1 MNPTQ
6 FNFHCANFHF
16 HLPGTR
22 KPKNQVRSGIRHVS
36 DLFTMGSALILEG
49 GYILN
54 WLEDE
59 GYTQLGISGI
69 SLGGHNA
76 SLTSAVWNKPIATV
90 PCLSW
95 STAAHTFS
103 EGIISNGC
111 MWSVLRDQLSPAR
124 LEEIRDVI
132 RVTDDE
138 IQVMLEERYGEISD
152 DTQTDNS
159 PTSNISKLLNLQYLS
174 SLTNSLGVRNGTPDK
189 MTTMYL
195 RLLIDEF
202 SNLKNYPTLKCP
214 DAAIVVVAKSD
225 LYVTRPE
232 DDDMIE
238 DISEIWPGCEVRV
251 VNGGHISSYLTHNH
265 TFRKAIN
272 DAFDKLDLWV
282 KSNAPKN

>member
-1 MNPTQ
+1 M
-6 FNFHCANFHF
+6 FHF
-16 HLPGTR
+16 HYFPPGTR

-49 GYILN
+49 GVILN
-54 WLEDE
+54 WLQEQ
-59 GYTQLGISGI
+59 GYKLGISGI

-103 EGIISNGC
+103 EGIISNSC
-111 MWSVLRDQLSPAR
+111 MWSVLRDQLSPSR
-124 LEEIRDVI
+124 LEEIQDII
-132 RVTDDE
+132 RITDDE
-138 IQVMLEERYGEISD
+138 IQVMLEERYGVVP
-152 DTQTDNS
+152 DNPAENAPS
-159 PTSNISKLLNLQYLS
+159 SHISKLLNMRYLS
-174 SLTNSLGVRNGTPDK
+174 TLTNSLSGPRNGSPDR
-189 MTTMYL
+189 MTTLYM

-202 SNLKNYPTLKCP
+202 SNLKYYPTVACP

-232 DDDMIE
+232 DDEMIK

-251 VNGGHISSYLTHNH
+251 VDGGHISSYLTHNH

-272 DAFDKLDLWV
+272 DAFDKLEVWV
-282 KSNAPKN
+282 ESNAPKN